1 MLGVMVFNSVL
12 NAGEGSAVGESVPLL
27 LMAAGFAFSGV
38 LLLPSAG
45 FGLLRIL
52 NKPSPVKW
60 GLRRPGWLILVVL
73 VLVGLG
79 YLTAQSKILTWI
91 ALPIIHVMT
100 IGLSVLW
107 LVALG
112 TRGLQVGSQQRV
124 WGIFGTGMVVA
135 PLLSLLAEAVVI
147 IVIGVLGVSVL
158 ARDPL
163 FAEELVQITE
173 SYIANPDRPPE
184 AILELFEPYWMEPV
198 TIYGVLLVAAVLVPL
213 IEEFFKPVGVWLL
226 VGRRPTPAQ
235 GFAAGVLSGAGFALF
250 ETLAMSAGTGSEWSL
265 VVVAR
270 IGTSIIHISTAGL
283 TGWALALAWQEKRY
297 FRLGLAYFS
306 AVSIHALWNGLV
318 VFTIIPEFWPDAVGT
333 PKILANIGVVSPPV
347 FLILLGGGFVLL
359 LGCNASLRRAI
370 IPPAHSGYHEQRVQ
384 SEKPETLEK
393 PQPCAQL
400 ARTQPGYSKA
410 ESIEEEVPNNGNHH

>member
-1 MLGVMVFNSVL
+1 MSELPIRSPKNTIHWPSVLQVGLSLVSVLFLWSLSVMLGVMVFNSIL
-12 NAGEGSAVGESVPLL
+12 IAGEGGAVGESVPLL
-27 LMAAGFAFSGV
+27 LMAAGFVFSGV

-198 TIYGVLLVAAVLVPL
+198 TIYGVLL
-213 IEEFFKPVGVWLL
+213 FKPK
-226 VGRRPTPAQ
+226 
-235 GFAAGVLSGAGFALF
+235 S
-250 ETLAMSAGTGSEWSL
+250 TLC
-265 VVVAR
+265 
-270 IGTSIIHISTAGL
+270 
-283 TGWALALAWQEKRY
+283 KR
-297 FRLGLAYFS
+297 
-306 AVSIHALWNGLV
+306 
-318 VFTIIPEFWPDAVGT
+318 
-333 PKILANIGVVSPPV
+333 
-347 FLILLGGGFVLL
+347 
-359 LGCNASLRRAI
+359 
-370 IPPAHSGYHEQRVQ
+370 
-384 SEKPETLEK
+384 
-393 PQPCAQL
+393 
-400 ARTQPGYSKA
+400 
-410 ESIEEEVPNNGNHH
+410 